1 MVMFWLLLHRLPLTY
16 QHNLDE
22 ARPVTAIMD
31 AGSTS
36 KHKQI
41 LISYVRAEAAEHAVR
56 LKKSLISLG
65 FSVFLVS
72 VLSLIFDF
80 DI

>member
-1 MVMFWLLLHRLPLTY
+1 VIDSLRVLLHRLPLTY

-22 ARPVTAIMD
+22 ARPLNAIMD
-31 AGSTS
+31 ANNTS

-56 LKKSLISLG
+56 LKKSLNGLG

-72 VLSLIFDF
+72 I
-80 DI
+80 